1 MTKTFLKLVRHP
13 AGPIAAVTG
22 DEGKLS
28 IKAPLPNDD
37 RSIIDDRRLVARQ
50 FVQIALGVMNLVHR
64 RSGETAIRTGR
75 RRRRAQIGALR
86 TLFRQLDYVSHF
98 ARNRSLAQINSIVS

>member
-37 RSIIDDRRLVARQ
+37 RSIIDDRHLVARQ
-50 FVQIALGVMNLVHR
+50 FVQIVADEGPRLADYLPQFTTISDIGDIFGQMAFFEAADR
-64 RSGETAIRTGR
+64 R
-75 RRRRAQIGALR
+75 Q
-86 TLFRQLDYVSHF
+86 
-98 ARNRSLAQINSIVS
+98 